1 MRKLLTFVIFLFA
14 FLNIDAQDVFFP
26 RHAAIV
32 FENMYNDTNAI
43 YSLATYDNVW
53 FGGIFS
59 GGTNG
64 YDYPDLPG
72 FGDHKNEN
80 YPLGIN
86 SHQQKIVFGAKL
98 LNPEQKLLTH
108 RNLSFIECIQF
119 DFGKNSPQRWFVD
132 NLSPKWFAYTLLSE
146 LKDSIFSNNPM
157 DTVFHITKRDAKIM
171 FRYRKK
177 VPKDSIPENFDGFW
191 RANKYRYYWD
201 YICFKDN
208 DAGSGRGEFEI
219 MAIKNIDTLTG
230 AITVARKIKN
240 NEIVGRTIYGTPQS
254 YSKGARVGYL
264 SHSNRISGSPAFL
277 MNHYANRDD
286 SLYEKEMMADGYD
299 WVGACAQY
307 VEKFMMPTAYTG
319 FNPKTGKDTTI
330 YLVDGVKLDVGGEE
344 WKPYN
349 FDRDGWPYYALDL
362 NWDKK
367 IDWVGISVDSLLESS
382 NWDTLNSWI
391 VQQNKLYAK
400 LVYGTAHENNRDFYM
415 VTNGQLVNFP
425 SYYNGR
431 TYEDFNG
438 GFQDSYEDAIER
450 YLEMN
455 KPGNLVDPI
464 IIPVFERDRDSSKV
478 GLINFKD
485 HRHIMALTTVLG
497 NGSYGHCGEYSTHN
511 KLLTS
516 WATHLGQ
523 LNPEDWFDELAV
535 DSLGRS
541 SKYLYPEGN
550 AQHRFENRHWLGK
563 AKSDAI
569 KLDSMY
575 KPSQQQYAYT
585 FIRYFK
591 NGAAIYSQ
599 YHHKV
604 KITGNYRKILGV
616 DPGND
621 GSEIQDSIEIL
632 GKDGLFLFKIKD
644 TRIAKFRKRPY
655 MIFPGKDD
663 RLKLIWQLD
672 TFANCSLSWGTD
684 TTYQSGTIAIN
695 NHLEDFQY
703 TYDFDNLGKSTKYYY
718 KVEIPDGETK
728 TGSFYTKI
736 NDDATN
742 FGFLVFGDT
751 RTNQIAQN
759 KIFGRMSELITN
771 DENYQTF
778 AISTGDFVTDGKDES
793 NWDNEFFNDS
803 YPYIQYIL
811 GNLPIQSVMGNHEN
825 TGKLFKEYFPY
836 DFEKGAY
843 YTFDYGSAIF
853 IFLDQYLNNSG
864 FQKEMTWLENV
875 LKNTDKKWKF
885 IILHEPGY
893 SPGKSHND
901 NQKVQNFIQPLCK
914 KYGVQIVF
922 GGHNHYYARAEVDS
936 IVHITTGG
944 GGAPLD
950 NFDSAYPYL
959 LKAAEEHHYCK
970 ISIDDDELSFVAIDD
985 NNNQIDQFTITLSAT
1000 SSIGENIHYNTP
1012 EITVAPNPFAN
1023 TIRFIQKS
1031 SDSKA
1036 KEIEIY
1042 NICGKLVKRMAIES
1056 NNIATWNGKDQSG
1069 NEVQE
1074 GIYIYRILY
1083 DKNVKTGKIIK
1094 IGN

>member
-1 MRKLLTFVIFLFA
+1 MKKLLTFVIILCTI
-14 FLNIDAQDVFFP
+14 LSVNAQDVLFP
-26 RHAAIV
+26 QHAAII
-32 FENMYNDTNAI
+32 FENMNNDTNAV
-43 YSLATYDNVW
+43 YSLATYDNTW
-53 FGGIFS
+53 FGGVFS
-59 GGTNG
+59 GGPNG
-64 YDYPDLPG
+64 YDYPDIPG
-72 FGDHKNEN
+72 YGDHKNEI

-108 RNLSFIECIQF
+108 RNLSFIECHQF
-119 DFGKNSPQRWFVD
+119 DYGKNSPQRWFVD

-157 DTVFHITKRDAKIM
+157 DTVFHISKRDAKIM
-171 FRYRKK
+171 LRYRKK
-177 VPKDSIPENFDGFW
+177 IPKDSIPENFDGFW

-219 MAIKNIDTLTG
+219 MAIKSIDTLTG

-254 YSKGARVGYL
+254 YSQGARVGYL

-277 MNHYANRDD
+277 MNHYANRAD

-307 VEKFMMPTAYTG
+307 VEEFMMPTSYTG
-319 FNPKTGKDTTI
+319 INPKTGKDTTI

-367 IDWVGISVDSLLESS
+367 IDWVGISVDSLLESP

-485 HRHIMALTTVLG
+485 HRQIMAITTVLG
-497 NGSYGHCGEYSTHN
+497 NGSYGHCGDYSTHN
-511 KLLTS
+511 KFLTP
-516 WATHLGQ
+516 WQPNLGQ
-523 LNPEDWFDELAV
+523 LNPEDWFDEFSV

-541 SKYLYPEGN
+541 SKYLYPDGN
-550 AQHRFENRHWLGK
+550 AKHRFENRHWLGK
-563 AKSDAI
+563 AKSNAI

-585 FIRYFK
+585 FIRYFE

-604 KITGNYRKILGV
+604 KIQGNYRKILGV

-621 GSEIQDSIEIL
+621 GSEIQDSIEMQA
-632 GKDGLFLFKIKD
+632 KDGLFLFKIKE

-655 MIFPGKDD
+655 MIFPGQDE
-663 RLKLIWQLD
+663 RLQLMWQLD
-672 TFANCSLSWGTD
+672 TFANCSLSWGMD
-684 TTYQSGTIAIN
+684 TTYQSGTIALN
-695 NHLEDFQY
+695 DYTDDFMY
-703 TYDFDNLGKSTKYYY
+703 AYDFDDLEGGTKYYY
-718 KVEIPDGETK
+718 KVEIPNGETK
-728 TGSFYTKI
+728 IGSFYSKI
-736 NDDATN
+736 SDDATKYD
-742 FGFLVFGDT
+742 FLVFGDT

-759 KIFGRMSELITN
+759 KVFGRMREVITN
-771 DENYQTF
+771 DDNYQTF
-778 AISTGDFVTDGKDES
+778 AVSTGDFVTHGYDEAD
-793 NWDNEFFNDS
+793 WDDEFFNGN

-825 TGKLFKEYFPY
+825 NGELFKKYFPY

-843 YTFDYGSAIF
+843 YTFEYGSAIF

-864 FQKEMTWLENV
+864 FQQELQWLENI

-885 IILHEPGY
+885 IVLHEPGY
-893 SPGKSHND
+893 SSGGHKN
-901 NQKVQNFIQPLCK
+901 NKKVQNYIQPLCK

-922 GGHNHYYARAEVDS
+922 GGHNHYYARAEVNS
-936 IVHITTGG
+936 VVHITAGG
-944 GGAPLD
+944 GGAPLY
-950 NFDSAYPYL
+950 NPKSSQPYVI
-959 LKAAEEHHYCK
+959 KAVKKYHFCK
-970 ISIDDDELSFVAIDD
+970 VSIDDDKLNFVAVDD
-985 NNNQIDQFTITLSAT
+985 DKNIIDQFTIKLSLT
-1000 SSIGENIHYNTP
+1000 STTGQDLQLKNP
-1012 EITVAPNPFAN
+1012 EISIAPNPFVK
-1023 TIRFIQKS
+1023 TIQFIQNS
-1031 SDSKA
+1031 PNPKA

-1042 NICGKLVKRMAIES
+1042 SISGQLVKR
-1056 NNIATWNGKDQSG
+1056 IALDSSDVVSWSGKDQSG
-1069 NEVQE
+1069 NEVQD

-1083 DKNVKTGKIIK
+1083 DNNIKTGKIIK
-1094 IGN
+1094 IDK